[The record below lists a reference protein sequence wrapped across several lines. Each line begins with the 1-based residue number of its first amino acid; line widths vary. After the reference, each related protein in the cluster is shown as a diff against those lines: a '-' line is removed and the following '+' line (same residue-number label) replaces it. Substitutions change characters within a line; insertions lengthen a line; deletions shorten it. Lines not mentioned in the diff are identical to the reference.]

1 MADGNR
7 GALILNEVLPS
18 DVREALDRDAQERNA
33 HLNDVAG
40 SILAKRFDLQWETSG
55 REYRKMAEQFK
66 FRVPEQLHWKIRM
79 HAALEGHT
87 VRGTVLSVIASH
99 YRLEAITPTRR
110 PRRQTA

>member
-1 MADGNR
+1 MASDGR
-7 GALILNEVLPS
+7 GALILNEVLPTE
-18 DVREALDRDAQERNA
+18 VREALDRDAKEQNI

-40 SILAKRFDLQWETSG
+40 SILAKHFELEWEPSG

-79 HAALEGHT
+79 QAALAGHT

-99 YRLEAITPTRR
+99 YGLAAITPTRR